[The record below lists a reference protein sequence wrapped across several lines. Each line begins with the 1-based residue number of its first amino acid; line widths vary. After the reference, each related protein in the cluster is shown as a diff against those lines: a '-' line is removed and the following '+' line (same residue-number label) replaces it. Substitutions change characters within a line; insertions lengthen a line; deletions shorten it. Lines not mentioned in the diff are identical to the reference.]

1 MIAPSTH
8 PRRLEESSRVD
19 YDLAIIG
26 GGIIGSG
33 VARDAAMRGLRTIL
47 FEKEDFAY
55 GTSSRSSR
63 LIHGG
68 LRYLGMYDFGL
79 VREGLREREIL
90 LRIAPH
96 LVTPLKFLIPLHHQ
110 NSLERMKLKLGMIL
124 YDLLSYDK
132 SLPSHQYIS
141 GRKAVDMEPALEKS
155 NLHGAF
161 VYYDCQIALTERL
174 CMENVIS
181 ARNHGATLLNH
192 AKVIGLQT
200 KDPLRVITVKDELT
214 DDKVDFRSKIVVNL
228 TGPWLDEVVRSVRPD
243 MKAFARTTKGIHLVT
258 PKFTENAVAIF
269 TSDERLFFVIPW
281 LGFSLVG
288 STDTDYTADMDAVK
302 AEEAD
307 VEYLLKELKNSFPH
321 MGRRIFYSIAG
332 VRSLLRVEGAKES
345 AVTRRHVIHDHEAED
360 LSGVISVIGGKLT
373 AYRSI
378 AEDVVDKVCDKLQVR
393 TKGTT
398 ANENLPGAEIQVIEK
413 ARTKSKEIASKHGI
427 SEATLKHLIE
437 LYGSRYTEV
446 LEYAARDPS
455 LRSALC
461 ERNLDIEAEIP
472 HAIEHESALT
482 LSDFMLRRALIAY
495 RECEGLDCCSAV
507 ANKMSKILGWD
518 EEETSLQIEDYRKQ
532 INLRHEYEH
541 NSSI

>member
-1 MIAPSTH
+1 VISPSTH
-8 PRRLEESSRVD
+8 PRRLEESSQVD

-33 VARDAAMRGLRTIL
+33 VARDAAMRGLMTIL

-68 LRYLGMYDFGL
+68 LRYLGMYDFEL

-110 NSLERMKLKLGMIL
+110 SSLERLKLKLGMIL

-141 GRKAVDMEPALEKS
+141 GRKAVEMEPALEKS

-200 KDPLRVITVKDELT
+200 GKSLRVITVKDELT
-214 DDKVDFRSKIVVNL
+214 NNTVDFRSKIVVNL
-228 TGPWLDEVVRSVRPD
+228 TGPWLDEVVRSIRPD

-288 STDTDYTADMDAVK
+288 STDTDYTADMDSVK

-307 VEYLLKELKNSFPH
+307 VEYLLKELQNSFPH

-345 AVTRRHVIHDHEAED
+345 AVTRRHVIHDHESED
-360 LSGVISVIGGKLT
+360 LRGVISVIGGKLT

-378 AEDVVDKVCDKLQVR
+378 AEDVVDKVCDKLEVR

-398 ANENLPGAEIQVIEK
+398 ANENLPGAEIQVIET
-413 ARTKSKEIASKHGI
+413 ARTKSKEIASKYGI

-437 LYGSRYTEV
+437 LYGSRYTQV
-446 LEYAARDPS
+446 LEYVARDPS
-455 LRSALC
+455 LRNALC

-472 HAIEHESALT
+472 HAIERESALT

-518 EEETSLQIEDYRKQ
+518 EEETSLQIENYRRQ
-532 INLRHEYEH
+532 INLRHKYEH
-541 NSSI
+541 NSSN